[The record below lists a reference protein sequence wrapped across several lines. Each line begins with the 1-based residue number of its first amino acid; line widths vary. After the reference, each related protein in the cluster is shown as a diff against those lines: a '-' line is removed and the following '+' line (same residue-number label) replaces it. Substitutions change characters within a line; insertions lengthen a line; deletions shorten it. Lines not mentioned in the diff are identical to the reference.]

1 MHLDKDDLKQIEKIV
16 DKRAQQ
22 TEVILEDKLSKKVAV
37 IVKKEIVGTKD
48 ELKDFIGK
56 EIESLATMT
65 KRNFDNIDDKF
76 AQLDKRF
83 DKLEKGQQQIRRDVS
98 NLEFIATE
106 MVRRDE
112 FLELKQRFTK
122 IEAKLGVSR

>member
-1 MHLDKDDLKQIEKIV
+1 MNLDKSDLKEIKKIV
-16 DKRAQQ
+16 DGSV
-22 TEVILEDKLSKKVAV
+22 EEKVAI
-37 IVKKEIVGTKD
+37 IVKKEITGVKE

-56 EIESLATMT
+56 EIESLASMT
-65 KRNFDNIDDKF
+65 KRSFDNIDAKF
-76 AQLDKRF
+76 VQMDKRF
-83 DKLEKGQQQIRRDVS
+83 DKLEKGQQQIKRDIS

-122 IEAKLGVSR
+122 IEAKLNLTK